1 MNRAGEIL
9 TTLATFFL
17 ALVLAFFIW
26 MSASETEDP
35 IRTRFLEVPLEYV
48 GLPSDTTLVD
58 VDPRQTVQIRLEGP
72 DSALQSFNPEDF
84 SATVDLSQVPFG
96 ERVSVNINVST
107 SKPGAEI
114 SFITPEQVDVTLEQQ
129 VTREVPIELDIRG
142 SVARGHT
149 QGEPLIEPQS
159 IRVSGPASLVNQ
171 LNFALV
177 TIFLNST
184 EESLVET
191 STPIFYDQAGRVASV
206 SALGL
211 NRDEVTVTIPV
222 EESAGFA
229 DKLVTVVWTGE
240 PAPGYR
246 LLSVTADP
254 PSVLV
259 EGRPAQVNL
268 LTNVTTEPIDI
279 DGLTESFQQVAVL
292 DLPNGISV
300 DSDVNV
306 TVNIEIEPILTTS
319 SYNRVP
325 EARGMRPGY
334 EALVEPEQVRVVLF
348 GPLPLLDSLAEED
361 VRVILDLFG
370 LGPGRYS
377 IVPDV
382 DIPDRGIEIRSVQP
396 SAVMVTISETV
407 TDTLSTIDQHIATGS
422 APDAAATNSVPLR
435 SRVNN
440 PAICYLVPSGPTISG
455 LQEICF
461 GRRESR

>member
-1 MNRAGEIL
+1 MNRAGETL
-9 TTLATFFL
+9 TNAATFLL

-26 MSASETEDP
+26 MSASETQDP
-35 IRTRFLEVPLEYV
+35 IRTRFLEVPLQYV
-48 GLPSDTTLVD
+48 GLPADTTLVD
-58 VDPRQTVQIRLEGP
+58 VDARQTVQIRLEGP
-72 DSALQSFNPEDF
+72 DTILQEITPDDF
-84 SATVDLSQVPFG
+84 VATADLSQVPSG
-96 ERVSVNINVST
+96 ERVSVEINVT
-107 SKPGAEI
+107 TTTPGAEI
-114 SFITPEQVDVTLEQQ
+114 SFITPEQVDVMLEQQ
-129 VTREVPIELDIRG
+129 VTRDIPVELDIRG

-149 QGEPLIEPQS
+149 QGEPLVEPPS
-159 IRVSGPASLVNQ
+159 IRVSGPESQVNQ

-184 EESLVET
+184 VET
-191 STPIFYDQAGRVASV
+191 LIETSSPIFYDQAGRVSSV
-206 SALGL
+206 SVLDL
-211 NRDEVTVTIPV
+211 SHDDVTVTVPV

-268 LTNVTTEPIDI
+268 LASVTTEPIDI
-279 DGLTESFQQVAVL
+279 DGLTETFQQAAVL
-292 DLPNGISV
+292 ALPTGISV
-300 DSDVNV
+300 DPEQTV

-325 EARGMRPGY
+325 DPRGLRSGY
-334 EALVEPEQVRVVLF
+334 EAIIEPEQVRVVLF
-348 GPLPLLDSLAEED
+348 GPLPVLDALSEDD

-370 LGPGRYS
+370 LEPGRYS

-396 SAVMVTISETV
+396 SAVTVTISEAV
-407 TDTLSTIDQHIATGS
+407 TNLENPPDEQIVSTNAITPTIMSTT
-422 APDAAATNSVPLR
+422 PPRSVR
-435 SRVNN
+435 I
-440 PAICYLVPSGPTISG
+440 PAICYLVPSSTISTG
-455 LQEICF
+455 LQEICM
-461 GRRESR
+461 GRRESE

>member
-1 MNRAGEIL
+1 MNRAGETL
-9 TTLATFFL
+9 TNVATFLL

-26 MSASETEDP
+26 MSASETQDP
-35 IRTRFLEVPLEYV
+35 IRTRFLEVPLQYV
-48 GLPSDTTLVD
+48 GLPADTTLVD
-58 VDPRQTVQIRLEGP
+58 VDARQTVQIRLEGP
-72 DSALQSFNPEDF
+72 DTILQEITPDDF
-84 SATVDLSQVPFG
+84 VATADLSQVPSG
-96 ERVSVNINVST
+96 ERVSVEINVTTTKS
-107 SKPGAEI
+107 GAEI

-129 VTREVPIELDIRG
+129 VTRDIPVELDIRG

-149 QGEPLIEPQS
+149 QGEPLIEPPS
-159 IRVSGPASLVNQ
+159 IRVSGPESQVSQ

-184 EESLVET
+184 VET
-191 STPIFYDQAGRVASV
+191 LIETSSPIFYDQAGRVSSV
-206 SALGL
+206 SALDL
-211 NRDEVTVTIPV
+211 SHDEVTVTVPV

-268 LTNVTTEPIDI
+268 LASVTTEPIDI
-279 DGLTESFQQVAVL
+279 DGLTESFQQAAVL
-292 DLPNGISV
+292 ALPTGISV
-300 DSDVNV
+300 DPEQTV

-325 EARGMRPGY
+325 EPRGLRSGY
-334 EALVEPEQVRVVLF
+334 EAIIEPEQVRVVLF
-348 GPLPLLDSLAEED
+348 GPLPVLDALSEDD

-370 LGPGRYS
+370 LEPGRYS

-396 SAVMVTISETV
+396 SAVTVTISEAVTNLESPPDEQVVSTNAITPTV
-407 TDTLSTIDQHIATGS
+407 MT
-422 APDAAATNSVPLR
+422 APPRSVR
-435 SRVNN
+435 I
-440 PAICYLVPSGPTISG
+440 PAICYLVPSSTISTG
-455 LQEICF
+455 LQEICM
-461 GRRESR
+461 GRRESE

>member
-1 MNRAGEIL
+1 MNRAGETL
-9 TTLATFFL
+9 TNVATFLL

-26 MSASETEDP
+26 MSASETQDP
-35 IRTRFLEVPLEYV
+35 IRTRFLEVPLQYV
-48 GLPSDTTLVD
+48 GLPADTTLVD
-58 VDPRQTVQIRLEGP
+58 VDARQTVQIRLEGP
-72 DSALQSFNPEDF
+72 DTILQEITPDDF
-84 SATVDLSQVPFG
+84 VATADLSQVPSG
-96 ERVSVNINVST
+96 ERVSVEINVTTTKS
-107 SKPGAEI
+107 GAEI

-129 VTREVPIELDIRG
+129 VTRDIPVELDIRG

-149 QGEPLIEPQS
+149 QGEPLIEPPS
-159 IRVSGPASLVNQ
+159 IRVSGPESQVSQ

-184 EESLVET
+184 VET
-191 STPIFYDQAGRVASV
+191 LIETSSPIFYDQAGRVSSV
-206 SALGL
+206 SALDL
-211 NRDEVTVTIPV
+211 SHDEVTVTVPV

-268 LTNVTTEPIDI
+268 LASVTTEPIDI
-279 DGLTESFQQVAVL
+279 DGLTESFQQAAVL
-292 DLPNGISV
+292 ALPTGISV
-300 DSDVNV
+300 DPEQTV

-325 EARGMRPGY
+325 EPRGLRSGY
-334 EALVEPEQVRVVLF
+334 EAIIEPEQVRVVLF
-348 GPLPLLDSLAEED
+348 GPLPVLDALSEDD

-370 LGPGRYS
+370 LEPGRYS

-396 SAVMVTISETV
+396 SAVTVTISEAVTNLESPPDEQVVSTNAITPTV
-407 TDTLSTIDQHIATGS
+407 MTATPPRS
-422 APDAAATNSVPLR
+422 LR
-435 SRVNN
+435 I
-440 PAICYLVPSGPTISG
+440 PAICYLVPSSTISTG
-455 LQEICF
+455 LQEICM
-461 GRRESR
+461 GRRESE

>member
-1 MNRAGEIL
+1 VNRAGETL
-9 TTLATFFL
+9 TNAATFLL

-26 MSASETEDP
+26 MSASETQDP
-35 IRTRFLEVPLEYV
+35 IRTRFLEVPLQYV
-48 GLPSDTTLVD
+48 GLPADTTLVD
-58 VDPRQTVQIRLEGP
+58 VDARQTVQIRLEGP
-72 DSALQSFNPEDF
+72 DTILQEITPDDF
-84 SATVDLSQVPFG
+84 VATADLSQVPSG
-96 ERVSVNINVST
+96 ERVSVEINVT
-107 SKPGAEI
+107 TTTPGAEI
-114 SFITPEQVDVTLEQQ
+114 SFITPEQVDVMLEQQ
-129 VTREVPIELDIRG
+129 VTRDIPVELDIRG

-149 QGEPLIEPQS
+149 QGEPLVEPPS
-159 IRVSGPASLVNQ
+159 IRVSGPESQVNQ

-184 EESLVET
+184 VET
-191 STPIFYDQAGRVASV
+191 LIETSSPIFYDQAGRVSSV
-206 SALGL
+206 SVLDL
-211 NRDEVTVTIPV
+211 SHDDVTVTVPV

-268 LTNVTTEPIDI
+268 LASVTTEPIDI
-279 DGLTESFQQVAVL
+279 DGLTETFQQAAVL
-292 DLPNGISV
+292 ALPTGISV
-300 DSDVNV
+300 DPEQTV

-325 EARGMRPGY
+325 DPRGLRSGY
-334 EALVEPEQVRVVLF
+334 EAIIEPEQVRVVLF
-348 GPLPLLDSLAEED
+348 GPLPVLDALSEDD

-370 LGPGRYS
+370 LEPGRYS

-396 SAVMVTISETV
+396 SAVTVTISEAV
-407 TDTLSTIDQHIATGS
+407 TNLENPPDEQIVSTNAITPTIMSTT
-422 APDAAATNSVPLR
+422 PPRSVR
-435 SRVNN
+435 I
-440 PAICYLVPSGPTISG
+440 PAICYLVPSSTISTG
-455 LQEICF
+455 LQEICM
-461 GRRESR
+461 GRRESE